1 MKKRADDIK
10 KKSDHTDKG
19 SVDAKNTDQDKSA
32 AQVQE
37 ELGGEEVLCI
47 PSMYWYLGLLAI
59 MLFSIY
65 LRAVLPWKAVFVGNN
80 TVMFSS
86 ESDAWYNMML
96 AKSTALNLHRTFY
109 DPLTNFPYGTSIHFG
124 PFDSWGI
131 TIASYIVSLGRPAL
145 HTVDVV
151 GAFWPVLM
159 GTLLVLPAYFIGK
172 EIAGKGCGIITA
184 LLTVVLPGQLIAR
197 TTLGFTD
204 HHASEIL
211 LSTMTMLFFLLA
223 LGTGSGLSLE
233 SILKKDMKAIKYPLL
248 YTVLAGISMGL
259 YLDSWPLAVMFE
271 GILLLALTIQSIVDH
286 IRGRDTEYLGIIGGI
301 ALFIALLMILPFA
314 NSTDGF
320 NLNRYSLFQ
329 PTILL
334 LGIIF
339 AMVIAALSRLL
350 NRMGLNKYYYPGSI
364 AGAIILGFLV
374 FSVAAPQFMGTF
386 ISTLFIYLFP
396 RTGGASTVAELSPI
410 FANNGIDANFPG
422 IIGLLS
428 PFYLAVLGLAL
439 LLYRYA
445 RQEKPG
451 DLLVI
456 VWSLFILII
465 TIDANRSAYYY
476 AVNVAILCA
485 YLSVEL
491 IDLARLYKEM
501 RIEHIILGILLP
513 SLLLFIA
520 LSIFQT
526 TNLLLLLLATIILP
540 VAVML
545 LVYDLMKRP
554 LTRNLEISLILL
566 ISTMLFI
573 FPSMPNS
580 IAEAKYASGPTPDW
594 YTSCVWLMNNTPN
607 PGMDIYTIYTRP
619 PNGQQYPYP
628 DTAYGVMSWWDYG
641 HMMETIGHRMPNS
654 NPFQEGIGN
663 ATAGIPGSSPY
674 FLAENESEAELV
686 LANLD
691 KNRSI
696 YLTTKY
702 VMPDVEMAIS
712 KFYAMTAW
720 SDIPFSRYAGGAY
733 QQQGDKLVP
742 IQLYLQSYFKTM
754 VARLELFDGTETPIG
769 DAVAIAYRPMQLQDG
784 NTVPVITDQPKI
796 SRNYT
801 ELEEFVNA
809 SRAKGDLAMIA
820 SRDQLTPAVPLE
832 ALKHYRLVHESENDV
847 MQSGLKWVKTFEH
860 VPGAVITGAAPAGTK
875 VTIAVPIM
883 TNSKRA
889 FIYRQSNV
897 SNGQFTLVVPYST
910 EGTIAEGTNFDTKPI
925 GAYQLVVGDKAY
937 EVRVPEEMV
946 MTGGVVKV

>member
-10 KKSDHTDKG
+10 KKSDHTNKG

-32 AQVQE
+32 AQEQK
-37 ELGGEEVLCI
+37 ELGGEDVLRI
-47 PSMYWYLGLLAI
+47 PPMYWYLGLLAM

-109 DPLTNFPYGTSIHFG
+109 DPLTNFPNGTPIHFG

-131 TIASYIVSLGRPAL
+131 TIVSYIFSLGRPAL

-172 EIAGKGCGIITA
+172 EIAGRGCGIMTA
-184 LLTVVLPGQLIAR
+184 LLTVILPGQLIAR

-211 LSTMTMLFFLLA
+211 LSTLTMLFFLLA
-223 LGTGSGLSLE
+223 LSTGKGLSLN
-233 SILKKDMKAIKYPLL
+233 SILKRDTKYLRYPLL

-271 GILLLALTIQSIVDH
+271 GILLLTLTIQGVVDH

-301 ALFIALLMILPFA
+301 ALFIALLMILPFS
-314 NSTDGF
+314 NSADGF

-329 PTILL
+329 PTTLL
-334 LGIIF
+334 LGIIYIL
-339 AMVIAALSRLL
+339 VISSLSKIL
-350 NRMGLNKYYYPGSI
+350 NQMGLNRYYYPGSI
-364 AGAIILGFLV
+364 AGVIILGFLV
-374 FSVAAPQFMGTF
+374 LRVAASQFMGTF
-386 ISTLFIYLFP
+386 ISTLFTYLLP
-396 RTGGASTVAELSPI
+396 RSGGASTVAELSPI
-410 FANNGIDANFPG
+410 FANNGVDANFPG
-422 IIGLLS
+422 IFGLS
-428 PFYLAVLGLAL
+428 TFYIALLGLAL
-439 LLYRYA
+439 LIISYVKHER
-445 RQEKPG
+445 PG
-451 DLLVI
+451 DLLVA
-456 VWSLFILII
+456 VWSLLLLIL
-465 TIDANRSAYYY
+465 TIDSNRSAYYY
-476 AVNVAILCA
+476 AINVAILCA
-485 YLSVEL
+485 YLSAWVL
-491 IDLARLYKEM
+491 DLTKFGSLEDA
-501 RIEHIILGILLP
+501 LLRKADHP
-513 SLLLFIA
+513 AQFLKDDLKF
-520 LSIFQT
+520 T
-526 TNLLLLLLATIILP
+526 HLLAVVAII
-540 VAVML
+540 V
-545 LVYDLMKRP
+545 
-554 LTRNLEISLILL
+554 LL
-566 ISTMLFI
+566 IS
-573 FPSMPNS
+573 PSLSNS
-580 IAEAKYASGPTPDW
+580 VLDASYASGPTSDW
-594 YTSCVWLMNNTPN
+594 YTSCVWLMNNTPS
-607 PGMDIYTIYTRP
+607 PGMDIYTIYPRP

-641 HMMETIGHRMPNS
+641 HMMETIGHRMPNA

-663 ATAGIPGSSPY
+663 ASAGIPGSSPY
-674 FLAENESEAELV
+674 FLAENESEAEKV
-686 LANLD
+686 LTNLD

-696 YLTTKY
+696 YLTTKF
-702 VMPDVEMAIS
+702 VMPDIEMAIS

-720 SDIPFSRYAGGAY
+720 SDIPFSRYEGGAY

-742 IQLYLQSYFKTM
+742 IQLYLQPYFKTM

-784 NTVPVITDQPKI
+784 STVPVITDQPKI
-796 SRNYT
+796 SSNYT

-809 SRAKGDLAMIA
+809 SRAKGDFAMIA

-847 MQSGLKWVKTFEH
+847 MASGLKWVKTFEH

-910 EGTIAEGTNFDTKPI
+910 EGPMSGGTNFDTKPI
-925 GAYQLVVGDKAY
+925 GAYQLVIGDKAY